1 MSRNP
6 RKTGN
11 PRRLR
16 SLGKM
21 PQTIP
26 KLTPNPRRRSPTTVR
41 RNPKTLHKTNRKN
54 QLPSPLRPLNNSTI
68 TSPQKRVEKRIE
80 RKGRDGVVHLKC
92 SSRHEECPDQPA
104 AADSSHNGFRLV
116 RFGQRTR
123 ASFLSLFFFFLLRFC
138 GFAAKL
144 HQERRKRGMKRG
156 EESKRRLVS
165 YREYRKEES
174 C

>member
-26 KLTPNPRRRSPTTVR
+26 KLTPNPRRRSPTTVQ

-80 RKGRDGVVHLKC
+80 RKGRDGMVHLKC
-92 SSRHEECPDQPA
+92 SSRHEESGSASSCRFQPQWLSSCSIR
-104 AADSSHNGFRLV
+104 AADKSELSI
-116 RFGQRTR
+116 
-123 ASFLSLFFFFLLRFC
+123 SLFLFLLRFC

-144 HQERRKRGMKRG
+144 HQERRDGWNGAR
-156 EESKRRLVS
+156 SKKASCFLQRK
-165 YREYRKEES
+165 YRKEES